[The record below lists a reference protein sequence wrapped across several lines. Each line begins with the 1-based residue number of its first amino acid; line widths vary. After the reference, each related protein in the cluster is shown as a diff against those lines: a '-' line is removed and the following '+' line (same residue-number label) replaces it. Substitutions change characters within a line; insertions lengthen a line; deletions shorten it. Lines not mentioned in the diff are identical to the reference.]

1 MSLNAVVESV
11 VRLGEVVCGSY
22 GVRVTLTHVS
32 SEYFSFSRV
41 IIIPP
46 VPDGHIPLFHHRDN
60 RP

>member
-1 MSLNAVVESV
+1 M
-11 VRLGEVVCGSY
+11 RLGEVVCGSY